1 MGGEARGYNL
11 HVCLYTWGV
20 LGVYKSEKRGL
31 DPLELELESVVDHHV
46 GGWELNRESKEEQQ
60 ALLTPE
66 LSLHLLGILKTLA
79 LLLPAG

>member
-46 GGWELNRESKEEQQ
+46 GGW
-60 ALLTPE
+60 
-66 LSLHLLGILKTLA
+66 
-79 LLLPAG
+79 